1 MTDRRRWEGHLM
13 RHVGY
18 VVAAT
23 GRVRWPAGGGD
34 MEWLEDGGG
43 RPGGGSSSQGGG
55 FYHLSFR
62 SGSRASGACA
72 RAAYEYI
79 TREGAY
85 ADADRDPA
93 IHVESGHMP
102 SWAAYDPAVYWDAAD
117 LYERANGRLYVS
129 ADFALPRDLS
139 VEDQVA
145 LARAFADDLTREG
158 ALPYTLA
165 VHAGRD
171 AEGHEHNPHV
181 HVMVSERQHDG
192 IERSRKDWFARANRT
207 DPSRGGAAKTRG
219 LHGHAWVEHA
229 RERLAAL
236 TNATLA
242 RLDRDDRVDHRSY
255 ARQGRAEEVGRHYGP
270 AAAPMVSRGRDH
282 DGIECAAQAVPT
294 STGSKHWTGPS
305 ATWRSNARLSSPV
318 NRSDSTGSGH
328 LTAAPAVAVA

>member
-1 MTDRRRWEGHLM
+1 
-13 RHVGY
+13 V
-18 VVAAT
+18 
-23 GRVRWPAGGGD
+23 
-34 MEWLEDGGG
+34 
-43 RPGGGSSSQGGG
+43 
-55 FYHLSFR
+55 
-62 SGSRASGACA
+62 
-72 RAAYEYI
+72 
-79 TREGAY
+79 Y

-102 SWAAYDPAVYWDAAD
+102 SWAADDPAVYWDAAD

-145 LARAFADDLTREG
+145 LARAFADDLTRDG
-158 ALPYTLA
+158 ALPYTLT

-207 DPSRGGAAKTRG
+207 DPSRGGAGKTRG

-255 ARQGRAEEVGRHYGP
+255 ARQGRAEEAGRHYGP

-282 DGIECAAQAVPT
+282 DGIGGAAQAVT
-294 STGSKHWTGPS
+294 DQY
-305 ATWRSNARLSSPV
+305 RLQTLDRAIGDLEIERQALLASEQK
-318 NRSDSTGSGH
+318 RLDWEWASDGGAGRGSGVTRDH
-328 LTAAPAVAVA
+328 DDDRTR